1 MVIGAT
7 LTGGRVWSQ
16 RAGGGQNTGR
26 IFAAA
31 RQCSRRTAAMASSVS
46 ADGRRHSRRNRSDVP
61 IRGLLELVLLLT
73 QWSAPKAL
81 KFRQKVLPAGDDG
94 F

>member
-1 MVIGAT
+1 
-7 LTGGRVWSQ
+7 
-16 RAGGGQNTGR
+16 
-26 IFAAA
+26 
-31 RQCSRRTAAMASSVS
+31 MASSVS